1 MRQVRVSNS
10 VSPRHDSESD
20 DAFRR
25 FAADSAVRLG
35 RLAYLLCGDRHFAE
49 DLVQICLVRMYRAWP
64 RIWPL
69 DAPVS
74 YARKVMLRCWLNEQR
89 KPWRRS
95 EVRDGEV
102 PDQADESADPLR
114 LVGSAQL
121 NNQLRTAL
129 TSVPARQRA
138 AIVLRYWSQLSVAE
152 TAVALGCSEGTVKS
166 QTARGLVALR
176 KTMTELG
183 AGDAAAEMSL

>member
-1 MRQVRVSNS
+1 MSNS

-95 EVRDGEV
+95 ELHDGTV
-102 PDQADESADPLR
+102 PDQPDDSADPIHAI
-114 LVGSAQL
+114 GSHQL
-121 NNQLRTAL
+121 KEQLRAAL
-129 TSVPARQRA
+129 ATVPARQRA
-138 AIVLRYWSQLSVAE
+138 AIVLRYWSELSVAE
-152 TAVALGCSEGTVKS
+152 TAASLGCSEGTVKS
-166 QTARGLVALR
+166 QTARGLAALR
-176 KTMTELG
+176 KAMAGLG
-183 AGDAAAEMSL
+183 MNEFAEEMSL